1 MKRTI
6 KIIAALLIVSLLSLV
21 TVYALNNKN
30 MNKNKNTR
38 EYPCYTCNQT
48 GKCSGC
54 KGTGKDKAYTI
65 NGTVIIDCGAC
76 NGTGRCKYC
85 GGDGIKG
92 N

>member
-21 TVYALNNKN
+21 TVYALNN
-30 MNKNKNTR
+30 NKKKNTR